1 MTLLINV
8 LGGLVVAL
16 GLTVILV
23 LAWWTRSWPDP
34 RKGNLRQGGVPLGR
48 VKPRKEWA

>member
-1 MTLLINV
+1 MTLLVNV

-16 GLTVILV
+16 GLAVILV

-34 RKGNLRQGGVPLGR
+34 RKGMLRQGGIPLGR
-48 VKPRKEWA
+48 VKPRKERA